1 MGRCAVSDTKRFG
14 ERSPPR
20 RVTTPDAIDVAIR
33 VPEGLRNPDAMQ
45 TLFAEHDSHVDGPAL
60 V

>member
-1 MGRCAVSDTKRFG
+1 
-14 ERSPPR
+14 
-20 RVTTPDAIDVAIR
+20 VTIPDAIDLAIR

-45 TLFAEHDSHVDGPAL
+45 TLFAEHDSHVDGPLL